1 MALADLTN
9 IYRAVIF
16 THYNEELAKPAP
28 EYVRFMQS
36 FYAVKVIMRWFGWSA
51 VLVISTTAVAQ
62 QIPAGTV
69 IPVMLNT
76 GLNAGKDAAGKNIE
90 GKVMQDVP
98 TPLGFT
104 VSKGS
109 KVTGQV
115 VSAGKAGGSE
125 PSLVLTFNSIQD
137 HGRTIPLTAA
147 VLAIASMQSVAQAQ
161 SPINSNPDM
170 QSASGW
176 VTRQVG
182 GDVVSRSQR
191 KVGTPGGLTGIWLE
205 DSSVII
211 KLTPNADAGCPG
223 GPGYDRPQAVW
234 IFSSSACGTYEL
246 GNARIASSGAAPP
259 LGNVSLSSDRNLQI
273 RGGSGWLLITV
284 DKK

>member
-1 MALADLTN
+1 MRSLQNGFAE
-9 IYRAVIF
+9 RA
-16 THYNEELAKPAP
+16 
-28 EYVRFMQS
+28 FMQN
-36 FYAVKVIMRWFGWSA
+36 FHAVKVIMRWFGWAA
-51 VLVISTTAVAQ
+51 VLVLSTAAMAQ

-76 GLNAGKDAAGKNIE
+76 GLNAGKDGAGKNIE

-104 VSKGS
+104 ISKGS

-115 VSAGKAGGSE
+115 VSAGKSGDTDST
-125 PSLVLTFNSIQD
+125 LVLKFDSIND
-137 HGRTIPLTAA
+137 HGRAIPLTAA
-147 VLAIASMQSVAQAQ
+147 LLAVASMQSVAQAQ
-161 SPINSNPDM
+161 APISSNSDM

-191 KVGTPGGLTGIWLE
+191 KVGTPGGLTGTWLE
-205 DSSVII
+205 DSSVLI

-234 IFSSSACGTYEL
+234 IFSSSACGTYDL
-246 GNARIASSGAAPP
+246 GTARIVSSGATPP
-259 LGNVSLSSDRNLQI
+259 LGNVSISSDRNLQI
-273 RGGSGWLLITV
+273 RGGSAWLLITV

>member
-1 MALADLTN
+1 
-9 IYRAVIF
+9 
-16 THYNEELAKPAP
+16 
-28 EYVRFMQS
+28 
-36 FYAVKVIMRWFGWSA
+36 
-51 VLVISTTAVAQ
+51 
-62 QIPAGTV
+62 
-69 IPVMLNT
+69 
-76 GLNAGKDAAGKNIE
+76 
-90 GKVMQDVP
+90 
-98 TPLGFT
+98 
-104 VSKGS
+104 
-109 KVTGQV
+109 
-115 VSAGKAGGSE
+115 
-125 PSLVLTFNSIQD
+125 
-137 HGRTIPLTAA
+137 
-147 VLAIASMQSVAQAQ
+147 MQSVAQAQ

-259 LGNVSLSSDRNLQI
+259 LGNVSISSDRNLQI
-273 RGGSGWLLITV
+273 RGGSGWLLMTV
-284 DKK
+284 ALTAK

>member
-1 MALADLTN
+1 
-9 IYRAVIF
+9 
-16 THYNEELAKPAP
+16 
-28 EYVRFMQS
+28 MQN
-36 FYAVKVIMRWFGWSA
+36 FYAIKVNMRWLGWAA
-51 VLVISTTAVAQ
+51 VLLFSATAVAQ

-76 GLNAGKDAAGKNIE
+76 SLNASKDGAGKNIE
-90 GKVMQDVP
+90 GKVMQDVL

-104 VSKGS
+104 ISKGS
-109 KVTGQV
+109 KVTGQI
-115 VSAGKAGGSE
+115 VSAGKSGGSD
-125 PSLVLTFNSIQD
+125 STLVLKFDSIQD
-137 HGRTIPLTAA
+137 HGRTVPLTAA

-161 SPINSNPDM
+161 APINSNPDM
-170 QSASGW
+170 LPASSW
-176 VTRQVG
+176 TTRQIG

-191 KVGTPGGLTGIWLE
+191 KVGTPGGLTGTWVE

-223 GPGYDRPQAVW
+223 GPGYDRPQSVW
-234 IFSSSACGTYEL
+234 IFSSSACGTYDL

-259 LGNVSLSSDRNLQI
+259 LGNVSISSDRNLQI

-284 DKK
+284 AGK

>member
-1 MALADLTN
+1 
-9 IYRAVIF
+9 
-16 THYNEELAKPAP
+16 
-28 EYVRFMQS
+28 MQS
-36 FYAVKVIMRWFGWSA
+36 LYAVKVIMRWFGWSA
-51 VLVISTTAVAQ
+51 VLVLSATAIAQ

-104 VSKGS
+104 ISRGS

-115 VSAGKAGGSE
+115 VSAGKAGGSD
-125 PSLVLTFNSIQD
+125 PSLVLKFNSIQD

-211 KLTPNADAGCPG
+211 KLTPNADAGCRR
-223 GPGYDRPQAVW
+223 RPWLRSPTGSLDFLQFGLRHLRARQCANCELG
-234 IFSSSACGTYEL
+234 SSSASRQCFHKL
-246 GNARIASSGAAPP
+246 RPQSSNPRRQRLAADH
-259 LGNVSLSSDRNLQI
+259 GRQKVK
-273 RGGSGWLLITV
+273 TA
-284 DKK
+284 